1 MTQWRHNWINYGI
14 VLPWMKRGEGRG
26 GEKRDWEWAH
36 NMLRRKSQLRNN
48 THTVL
53 PFWGQNQP
61 THRHAFMFVP
71 VGISRTKMNGRL
83 YQRSGD
89 YRRKTEVL
97 HAGSYQHDCRCSSI
111 LCHRT
116 DILGL

>member
-53 PFWGQNQP
+53 LFWG
-61 THRHAFMFVP
+61 
-71 VGISRTKMNGRL
+71 
-83 YQRSGD
+83 
-89 YRRKTEVL
+89 
-97 HAGSYQHDCRCSSI
+97 
-111 LCHRT
+111 
-116 DILGL
+116 